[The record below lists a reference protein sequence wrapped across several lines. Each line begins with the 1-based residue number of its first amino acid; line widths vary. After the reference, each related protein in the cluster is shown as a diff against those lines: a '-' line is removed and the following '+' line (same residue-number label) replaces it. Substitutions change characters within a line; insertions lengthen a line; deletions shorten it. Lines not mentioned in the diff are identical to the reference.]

1 MAPLSL
7 QQQRAKLAQ
16 DVRVQF
22 VFDAGMCMVAVGKAV
37 QDRLTEMLVDALP
50 LREMQLRRDAWTQ
63 FKTSHSMWVDA
74 VIRDWQ
80 AILSEPEPVAK
91 PLLNFDLLELVS
103 DDVADNKILA
113 SRLAL
118 AVMQRAR
125 RQFDDL
131 SFRIKHL
138 ESREDLRSDDL
149 LRCEALLLP
158 VIEQW
163 HQVGMS
169 RAVWPLVNEAVQQ
182 VLTQHLFD
190 AYTQANRFL
199 KSQDLVP
206 SLDDRYVVKKA
217 PELPIAN
224 PIASPIASPRSGAD
238 DRPAPRAGGTRAFP
252 AQQHAQPTEAV
263 LGQIRQLLLQAQ
275 EEDSAPG
282 HDHPA
287 TTMLAAAIAAMPQQD
302 ESAVFGDGD
311 MLQPED
317 DLALVTRLA
326 GQLRKRSTELKKS
339 ADSQGDKA
347 TIEIVALMFQ
357 SILQDER
364 VPPSIRVWFA
374 RMQIPVLRVALEDPE
389 FLSTTD
395 HPARLLI
402 DRMGS
407 CVLGFDAS
415 GIQGGPLEGEVRRV
429 VQVVEQYSDTGSQVY
444 ELVLEEFQAFLAKHL
459 TDTDSTRELV
469 SVAQQLEQKE
479 TLVVQY
485 TIELRHLFDEIPAP
499 EEIRHFLFR
508 VWVEVLALAT
518 VRLGPQHEQTLGLRK
533 VAGDLVAMSSA
544 KPGRVER
551 VQAIRDLPALLE
563 RLREGMALLGLS
575 PQQQDM
581 HIKTVND
588 TMAQAFLSKTQAM
601 SPTQVDDIARR
612 LAQLEDYVGDEEVD
626 ELPLDAQSID
636 WMLGPQAA
644 TTEVIMDGGTPP
656 TQAMKEWARDM
667 LPGSWFVLDH
677 NGHISTVQ
685 FLWRSAQGHLNL
697 MGAKDGRSYV
707 IQAGRLASYLQ
718 AGLLKPQEDEPL
730 MVRATRD
737 ALAKIEANPERL
749 LS

>member
-1 MAPLSL
+1 MAALTL
-7 QQQRAKLAQ
+7 AQQRAKLAQ

-22 VFDAGMCMVAVGKAV
+22 VFDAGLCMVAVGKAV
-37 QDRLTEMLVDALP
+37 QDRLTELLVEALP
-50 LREMQLRRDAWTQ
+50 LREMQLRRDAWTL
-63 FKTSHSMWVDA
+63 FKTAQSQWVDA
-74 VIRDWQ
+74 VIQSWQ
-80 AILSEPEPVAK
+80 DGLSEPAVDSQ
-91 PLLNFDLLELVS
+91 PLLDFDLLELVS
-103 DDVADNKILA
+103 ADTVDNKILA
-113 SRLAL
+113 SRLSMG
-118 AVMQRAR
+118 VMQRAR

-131 SFRIKHL
+131 SFRVKHL
-138 ESREDLRSDDL
+138 EGRDELREDDL

-163 HQVGMS
+163 HALGMA
-169 RAVWPLVNEAVQQ
+169 RAVWPLVNDAVQA
-182 VLTQHLFD
+182 LLNQHLFD
-190 AYTQANRFL
+190 AYVQANRFL

-206 SLDDRYVVKKA
+206 ALDDRYVVKKS
-217 PELPIAN
+217 PELPIPSPMA
-224 PIASPIASPRSGAD
+224 AS
-238 DRPAPRAGGTRAFP
+238 GGGSHGPVPRAFP
-252 AQQHAQPTEAV
+252 AAVQAVPTDAV

-275 EEDSAPG
+275 SDDGPPS

-287 TTMLAAAIAAMPQQD
+287 TTMLAAAIAAMPQHD
-302 ESAVFGDGD
+302 ESDVWGGGD
-311 MLQPED
+311 MLQPEED
-317 DLALVTRLA
+317 AVLVTRLA
-326 GQLRKRSTELKKS
+326 NQLRKRSTELKKS

-364 VPPSIRVWFA
+364 VPTSIRVWFA
-374 RMQIPVLRVALEDPE
+374 RLQIPVLRVALEDPD

-395 HPARLLI
+395 HPVRQLI

-415 GIQGGPLEGEVRRV
+415 GIQGGPLEAEVRRV

-479 TLVVQY
+479 TLAVQY
-485 TIELRHLFDEIPAP
+485 TIELRHLFDEVPAP
-499 EEIRHFLFR
+499 EEIRGFLFR

-518 VRLGPQHEQTLGLRK
+518 VRLGPQHEQTLALRK

-551 VQAIRDLPALLE
+551 VQAVRDLPALLE
-563 RLREGMALLGLS
+563 RLRQGMALLGLTMH
-575 PQQQDM
+575 QQDT

-588 TMAQAFLSKTQAM
+588 TLAQAFLSKTQAL
-601 SPTQVDDIARR
+601 SPEQVDDIARR
-612 LAQLEDYVGDEEVD
+612 LAQLEDYVGDEDVG
-626 ELPLDAQSID
+626 ELPLDAESVE
-636 WMLGPQAA
+636 WMLGPQA
-644 TTEVIMDGGTPP
+644 TSTEVIMDGGTAP
-656 TQAMKEWARDM
+656 TQAMQEWVRDM
-667 LPGSWFVLDH
+667 LVGSWFVLDH

-685 FLWRSAQGHLNL
+685 FLWRSAQGHLHL
-697 MGAKDGRSYV
+697 LASKDGRSYV

-718 AGLLKPQEDEPL
+718 AGLLRPQEDEPL
-730 MVRATRD
+730 MVRAARD

-749 LS
+749 LA

>member
-1 MAPLSL
+1 MAALTL
-7 QQQRAKLAQ
+7 EQQRAKLAQ

-22 VFDAGMCMVAVGKAV
+22 VFDAGLCMVAVGKAV
-37 QDRLTEMLVDALP
+37 QDRLTELLVEALP
-50 LREMQLRRDAWTQ
+50 LREMQLRRDAWTL
-63 FKTSHSMWVDA
+63 FKTAQSQWVDA
-74 VIRDWQ
+74 VIQSWQ
-80 AILSEPEPVAK
+80 DGLSEPAADSQ
-91 PLLNFDLLELVS
+91 PLLDFDLLELVS
-103 DDVADNKILA
+103 ADTVDNKILA
-113 SRLAL
+113 SRLCL
-118 AVMQRAR
+118 GVMQRAR

-131 SFRIKHL
+131 SFRVKHL
-138 ESREDLRSDDL
+138 EGREELREDDL

-163 HQVGMS
+163 HALGMA
-169 RAVWPLVNEAVQQ
+169 RAVWPLVNDAVQE
-182 VLTQHLFD
+182 LFTQHLFD
-190 AYTQANRFL
+190 AYVQANRFL

-206 SLDDRYVVKKA
+206 ALDDRYVVKKA
-217 PELPIAN
+217 PEQPI
-224 PIASPIASPRSGAD
+224 PSPIAASGGGSRGASARASPA
-238 DRPAPRAGGTRAFP
+238 A
-252 AQQHAQPTEAV
+252 AQAMPTDAV

-275 EEDSAPG
+275 GDDGSPG

-287 TTMLAAAIAAMPQQD
+287 TTMLAAAIAAMPQHD
-302 ESAVFGDGD
+302 ESEVWGGGD
-311 MLQPED
+311 MLQPEED
-317 DLALVTRLA
+317 AVLVTRLA
-326 GQLRKRSTELKKS
+326 NQLRKRSTELKKS
-339 ADSQGDKA
+339 TDSQGDKA

-374 RMQIPVLRVALEDPE
+374 RLQIPVLRVALEDPD

-395 HPARLLI
+395 HPVRQLI

-415 GIQGGPLEGEVRRV
+415 GIQGGPLEAEVRRV

-479 TLVVQY
+479 TLAVQY
-485 TIELRHLFDEIPAP
+485 TIELRHLFDEVPAP
-499 EEIRHFLFR
+499 EEIRGFLFR

-518 VRLGPQHEQTLGLRK
+518 VRLGPQHEQTLALRK

-563 RLREGMALLGLS
+563 RLRQGMALLGLTA
-575 PQQQDM
+575 QQQDI

-588 TMAQAFLSKTQAM
+588 TLAQAFLSKTQAI
-601 SPTQVDDIARR
+601 SPEQVDDIARR
-612 LAQLEDYVGDEEVD
+612 LAQLEDYVGDEDVG
-626 ELPLDAQSID
+626 ELPLDAESVE
-636 WMLGPQAA
+636 WMLGPQAT
-644 TTEVIMDGGTPP
+644 TTEIIMDGGTPP
-656 TQAMKEWARDM
+656 TQAMQEWVRDM
-667 LPGSWFVLDH
+667 LVGSWFVLDH

-685 FLWRSAQGHLNL
+685 FLWRSAQGHLHL
-697 MGAKDGRSYV
+697 LGSKDGRSYV

-718 AGLLKPQEDEPL
+718 AGLLRPQEDEPL

-749 LS
+749 LA

>member
-1 MAPLSL
+1 MAALSL

-22 VFDAGMCMVAVGKAV
+22 IFDAGMCMVAVGQAV
-37 QDRLTEMLVDALP
+37 QDRLTELLVDALP

-74 VIRDWQ
+74 VIRNWQ
-80 AILSEPEPVAK
+80 AILSEPEPTAK

-103 DDVADNKILA
+103 DDAADNKILA

-131 SFRIKHL
+131 SFRVKHL
-138 ESREDLRSDDL
+138 ESRDDLRSDDL

-163 HQVGMS
+163 HEVGMS
-169 RAVWPLVNEAVQQ
+169 RAVWPLINEAVQQ
-182 VLTQHLFD
+182 VVTQHLFD

-224 PIASPIASPRSGAD
+224 PGSSPRSGSEHRSAL
-238 DRPAPRAGGTRAFP
+238 RGVGARSFP
-252 AQQHAQPTEAV
+252 AGTQVQPTEAV
-263 LGQIRQLLLQAQ
+263 MGQIRQLLLQAQ
-275 EEDSAPG
+275 EDDSEPG

-302 ESAVFGDGD
+302 DSAVFGDED

-326 GQLRKRSTELKKS
+326 DQLRRRSTELKKS

-374 RMQIPVLRVALEDPE
+374 RLQIPVLRVALEDPE

-415 GIQGGPLEGEVRRV
+415 GIQGGPLEAEVRRV
-429 VQVVEQYSDTGSQVY
+429 VQVVEQYSETGSQVY
-444 ELVLEEFQAFLAKHL
+444 ELVLEEFQTFLAKHL

-499 EEIRHFLFR
+499 EEIRLFLFR

-518 VRLGPQHEQTLGLRK
+518 VRQGPQHPQTLGLRK

-575 PQQQDM
+575 PQQQDT

-588 TMAQAFLSKTQAM
+588 TLAQAFLSKTQTM
-601 SPTQVDDIARR
+601 SPEQVSDIARR

-626 ELPLDAQSID
+626 ELPLDAQSIE

-644 TTEVIMDGGTPP
+644 TTEVIVNGGTVP

-697 MGAKDGRSYV
+697 LGAKDGRSYV

-718 AGLLKPQEDEPL
+718 AGLLQPQEDEPL

-749 LS
+749 LG